1 MRERELADLF
11 IAIGVENGV
20 QIERVTEELGTLAL
34 PSFVDARVFR
44 AALIDTAEVQLR
56 AQLDDRIRRM
66 RRQLGVEGAAAA
78 AGATSASSGGTPIV
92 ARLNMPAPDPE
103 PPMGSETIVE
113 QIPDGAQ
120 NMLGADELPGDA
132 TMVWQTRHE

>member
-20 QIERVTEELGTLAL
+20 QIERVTEELGVLAL
-34 PSFVDARVFR
+34 PSFVDARAFR
-44 AALIDTAEVQLR
+44 AALLTAAETQLR

-66 RRQLGVEGAAAA
+66 RRQLGAEGAAAA
-78 AGATSASSGGTPIV
+78 AAAPV
-92 ARLNMPAPDPE
+92 AAPPAARLNMPNPEPDP
-103 PPMGSETIVE
+103 PLSSETIVE
-113 QIPDGAQ
+113 PMPMDGSQ
-120 NMLGADELPGDA
+120 TIVGAEDMPGDA

>member
-34 PSFVDARVFR
+34 PSFVDARAFR
-44 AALIDTAEVQLR
+44 AALLTAAETQLR

-66 RRQLGVEGAAAA
+66 RRQLGAEGAAAA
-78 AGATSASSGGTPIV
+78 AAQAPMPAPPA
-92 ARLNMPAPDPE
+92 ARLNMPNPEPDP
-103 PPMGSETIVE
+103 PLSSETIVE
-113 QIPDGAQ
+113 PIPMDGSQ
-120 NMLGADELPGDA
+120 TMVGAEDMPGDA

>member
-20 QIERVTEELGTLAL
+20 QIERVTEELGTLML
-34 PSFVDARVFR
+34 PSFVDARAFR
-44 AALIDTAEVQLR
+44 AALIDTAEAQLR

-66 RRQLGVEGAAAA
+66 RRQLGVDGAASAA
-78 AGATSASSGGTPIV
+78 SASATSGGTPVV
-92 ARLNMPAPDPE
+92 ARLNMQPE
-103 PPMGSETIVE
+103 PEPSMGSETIVE
-113 QIPDGAQ
+113 QIPNDGAQ
-120 NMLGADELPGDA
+120 AMIGADELPGDA

>member
-34 PSFVDARVFR
+34 PSFVDARAFR
-44 AALIDTAEVQLR
+44 AALLTAAETQLR

-66 RRQLGVEGAAAA
+66 RRQLGAEGAAAA
-78 AGATSASSGGTPIV
+78 PAPMAAPPA
-92 ARLNMPAPDPE
+92 ARLNMPNPE
-103 PPMGSETIVE
+103 PDLPLSSETIVE
-113 QIPDGAQ
+113 PIPMDGSQ
-120 NMLGADELPGDA
+120 TIVGAEDMPGDA